1 MNTSVLPI
9 GVFDSG
15 MGGLTVLNALRELL
29 PQESFIYLGDT
40 ARLPYGTKD
49 QDTIVRYAAQAAK
62 ALVDRGIKLLV
73 IACNTATAAALPNLQ
88 ALFAPLPVV
97 GVIEAGAKAA
107 IKASQSGQI
116 LVLATERTIRQEA
129 YTKAIHTLNP
139 KAMVLGQACSLL
151 VALAEE
157 CWFDGDVAKDTIK
170 RYLAPYMNLAAH
182 EKPDTIVLGC
192 THFPVFLPAIKTFV
206 GQAMSI
212 VDSASTTAQAV
223 FELLDKNQLRT
234 QATARGQCA
243 FLATDGSFRF
253 ARVASCF
260 LGETFTEE
268 NVEIINL

>member
-1 MNTSVLPI
+1 MNTSHLPI

-15 MGGLTVLNALRELL
+15 MGGLTVLNALRDLL

-49 QDTIVRYAAQAAK
+49 QDTIVRYSAQAAK

-73 IACNTATAAALPNLQ
+73 IACNTATAAALPSLQ

-107 IKASQSGQI
+107 VQASQTGQI
-116 LVLATERTIRQEA
+116 LVLATESTIRQQA
-129 YTKAIHTLNP
+129 YIKAIQALKP
-139 KAMVLGQACSLL
+139 DASILGQACTLL

-157 CWFDGDVAKDTIK
+157 CWFEGEVANDAIK
-170 RYLAPYMNLAAH
+170 RYLAPYMNLASH

-192 THFPVFLPAIKTFV
+192 THFPVFLPAIKTIV
-206 GQAMSI
+206 GPTISI
-212 VDSASTTAQAV
+212 VDSAKTTAHAV
-223 FELLDKNQLRT
+223 FELLEVHKIKT
-234 QATARGQCA
+234 QATSKGQCA
-243 FLATDGSFRF
+243 FLATDGSLRF